1 MSLLQVRQLKFQY
14 SSDQPL
20 FADAGFEINP
30 GDRIGLVGPNGAG
43 KTTLLRILAGD
54 LEPDAGHVVWRRG
67 LRVAYVPQHRDE
79 LSAALSAGERTR
91 ALLARCLVPDV
102 DLLLLD
108 EPTNHLDLRAREWLA
123 RQLERHPA
131 ACLMVSHDRHF
142 LDSVTTRT
150 FELRRG
156 AFSEYGGGYGFYEQQ
171 RAVREAGEWARYE
184 TQQKRA
190 AALDRAAERRDRLAS
205 KVARAPAGIKG
216 GNDFYARKA
225 AKVART
231 ARILREREKSETVAK
246 PWQANPIPVL
256 DFTSVPRSSDF
267 PIEVDAVS
275 KAYEGNPVI
284 ENLTFTCRRGDRWA
298 ILGSNGSGKT
308 TLLRLLLGWEAPDAG
323 RMHIASNVRFGYYAQ
338 EAENLDPARTPVE
351 ICGEVCADRTWS
363 RTLLAC
369 LKLPRD
375 LAEQPIGRLSLGE
388 RAKVALTQVLVSG
401 ANVLLLDEPT
411 NHLEIEAQ
419 EALEATLRQFP
430 GTILFVSHDQR
441 FIEEMADRVIDLNA
455 GTGDI
460 H

>member
-1 MSLLQVRQLKFQY
+1 MSLLQVRHLKFQY
-14 SSDQPL
+14 SSDKPL
-20 FADAGFEINP
+20 FADAGFEISP

-43 KTTLLRILAGD
+43 KTTLLRILAGE
-54 LEPDAGHVVWRRG
+54 LEPDAGQVVQRRG

-91 ALLARCLVPDV
+91 ALLVRCLVPDV

-156 AFSEYGGGYGFYEQQ
+156 AFTEYGGGYGFYERE

-184 TQQKRA
+184 THQKRA
-190 AALDRAAERRDRLAS
+190 AALERAAERRESLAN
-205 KVARAPAGIKG
+205 KVARAPVGTKG

-225 AKVART
+225 AKVSRT
-231 ARILREREKSETVAK
+231 ARILRERETSETIAK
-246 PWQANPIPVL
+246 PWQADPIPVL
-256 DFTSVPRSSDF
+256 DFTSVPRSGDF

-275 KAYEGNPVI
+275 KAYDGKPVI
-284 ENLTFTCRRGDRWA
+284 ESLTFTCRRGERRA

-308 TLLRLLLGWEAPDAG
+308 TLLRLLLGLETPDAG
-323 RMHIASNVRFGYYAQ
+323 RIRVASNVRLGYYAQ
-338 EAENLDPARTPVE
+338 EAENLDSKRTPVE
-351 ICGEVCADRTWS
+351 ICADACADRTWI

-375 LAEQPIGRLSLGE
+375 LAEQPVSRLSLGE
-388 RAKVALTQVLVSG
+388 RAKVALVQVLVSG

-419 EALEATLRQFP
+419 EALEETLRQFP
-430 GTILFVSHDQR
+430 GTILFVSHDRR
-441 FIEEMADRVIDLNA
+441 FIEEMAGRTLDL
-455 GTGDI
+455 G
-460 H
+460 